1 MAWHDI
7 IEKLLAKLTPQL
19 KVDIKHP
26 VIINNLNIHIT
37 NNSHDQDVSYDPGK
51 EICKIN
57 LEKLTE
63 DIKKGL
69 ISSEMLDEGRILL
82 EDSCKK
88 TIEDFR
94 NQEKTAETQEK
105 IKFLDKKIPPDDLN
119 VWRAALYLRHCDN
132 TSELKGR
139 VDGLKYQLMQ
149 KYGDKGRN
157 IANLCTA
164 NYLEDWL
171 MPAYNELSETL
182 NNDDLIKKEF
192 GKIYSH
198 LVNEL
203 PFTIFVCR
211 TMSTKGLKD
220 EIMRR
225 KEFGINFVNIHA
237 IGNDN
242 VQKVKAVIPDIEKES
257 HYCEERKTGRIFV
270 KIFFKEEE
278 NQKELIPA

>member
-139 VDGLKYQLMQ
+139 VDG
-149 KYGDKGRN
+149 
-157 IANLCTA
+157 
-164 NYLEDWL
+164 
-171 MPAYNELSETL
+171 
-182 NNDDLIKKEF
+182 
-192 GKIYSH
+192 
-198 LVNEL
+198 
-203 PFTIFVCR
+203 
-211 TMSTKGLKD
+211 
-220 EIMRR
+220 
-225 KEFGINFVNIHA
+225 
-237 IGNDN
+237 
-242 VQKVKAVIPDIEKES
+242 
-257 HYCEERKTGRIFV
+257 
-270 KIFFKEEE
+270 
-278 NQKELIPA
+278 